1 MSTFFSAIKESLL
14 QLFYPHVCA
23 GCGSDALTP
32 ESQLCVKCIHGLP
45 LTGFEKHAFNPID
58 RSLAGRVRF
67 INATSQL
74 YFNKESLVQRL
85 MHEFKYRGN
94 KSLGQQLG
102 VMMGVQLQESGR
114 FGNVEALVPLPLY
127 ETRLKQRGYNQSA
140 VLCQGIQEVLGL
152 PVIEGAI
159 ERPLFT
165 ETQTKKNRVE
175 RWKNMEG
182 KFRVIDPA
190 LVQNRHVLLVDDVIT
205 TGATI
210 ESCASELVNAGALV
224 SIATLCYASQ
234 F

>member
-1 MSTFFSAIKESLL
+1 MSTFVSAIKESLL

-32 ESQLCVKCIHGLP
+32 ESQLCIKCIHGLP
-45 LTGFEKHAFNPID
+45 LTGFEKHASNIID
-58 RSLAGRVRF
+58 KSLTGRIRF

-94 KSLGQQLG
+94 KSLGRQLG

-114 FGNVEALVPLPLY
+114 FGNVEALIPLPLY
-127 ETRLKQRGYNQSA
+127 ETKQKQRGYNQST
-140 VLCQGIQEVLGL
+140 VLCEGIQEVLKL
-152 PVIEGAI
+152 PVIENAI

-165 ETQTKKNRVE
+165 ETQTKKNRVD

-182 KFRVIDPA
+182 KFKVTNPA
-190 LVQNRHVLLVDDVIT
+190 LIQNRHVLLVDDVIT

-210 ESCASELVNAGALV
+210 ESCATELVNAGALV
-224 SIATLCYASQ
+224 SIATLCYASN